1 MSIVPKNN
9 KETKPKVGRRRRKKR
24 RTEDFS
30 DDSSDDSSSSNESD
44 KGEDDSVIKSTAVEA
59 AVSSKDTIKE
69 EDIVLSDSELPD
81 QVSTNQQKLQQQQ
94 QKGEDFSKVSTRLKT
109 VNLTK
114 TPLNETT
121 QLSKA
126 NLANISKTLTEQ
138 SNDLQNSYLNLMFE
152 NFGDDI
158 NELRKVPDFNEKNLI
173 ILANVLKNGANVFD
187 QDTLKAIT
195 N

>member
-9 KETKPKVGRRRRKKR
+9 KETKPKAGRRRRKKR

-30 DDSSDDSSSSNESD
+30 DDSSDDSSSSNDED
-44 KGEDDSVIKSTAVEA
+44 KDSKDSTAIEA
-59 AVSSKDTIKE
+59 IGTNNIEKE
-69 EDIVLSDSELPD
+69 EDIILSDSELPTEP
-81 QVSTNQQKLQQQQ
+81 QLNQEQ
-94 QKGEDFSKVSTRLKT
+94 GEDFSKVSNKLKT

-114 TPLNETT
+114 TSLNETT
-121 QLSKA
+121 QLSKV
-126 NLANISKTLTEQ
+126 NLIKISKTLNEQ
-138 SNDLQNSYLNLMFE
+138 SNELQNSYLNLMFE
-152 NFGDDI
+152 NFGDDV

-187 QDTLKAIT
+187 QDTLKAII